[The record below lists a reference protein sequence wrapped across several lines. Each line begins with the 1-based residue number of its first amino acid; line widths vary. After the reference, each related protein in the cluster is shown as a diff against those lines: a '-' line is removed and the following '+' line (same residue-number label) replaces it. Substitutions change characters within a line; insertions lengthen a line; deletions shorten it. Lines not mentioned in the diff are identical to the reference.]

1 MGRLLTPLVTAET
14 YRGFAFVVS
23 ALPLG
28 IVAAVLL
35 FAGWG
40 VTILLAITPL
50 VVPLLIGLR
59 VGVGILAGAEGAVA
73 RALVGAA
80 VAPSWTSGGR
90 GFWARAKAVLAD
102 GSFWREQ
109 LYLVLRVVVGWPLA
123 ILQLALVVSAGW
135 AVSLPLTYR
144 WQDDAD
150 VVGRHIDTLAEA
162 LVFVP
167 AGVAVLLV
175 AVHLVAPQRVLWSAV
190 ATRLLGGHAAPMTSR
205 AATIALRRRILAI
218 LGAAVAAVSLLLVVV
233 WALTGRSGIWPIF
246 PIASLLLP
254 LALVAWVFLVLER
267 PEIERKTA
275 GSRALAIQLGASAV
289 VWVYLVILWACTGHG
304 YFWPGWVLQGLGI
317 AAGIHAGI
325 AFSRR
330 GRRRLHRIEELETTR
345 AGAVDVQETELRRIE
360 RDLHDGAQARLVA
373 LGMSIGMAEEK
384 LATDPE
390 GARQLLAEA
399 RAGAREALEEL
410 RDLAR
415 GIYPPLLADKGLVA
429 ALESQARK
437 SAVPVEIE
445 ADGVGRYAREAE
457 AAVYFSCLEALQNVA
472 KYASAS
478 RAVVALSNG
487 GGVLRFTVT
496 DDGVGFDQATSSPGT
511 GLQGIADRLAAL
523 GGEVDVRSTPGAGT
537 TVAGMLPVDEQPSA
551 SRPDERG
558 WD

>member
-1 MGRLLTPLVTAET
+1 MGRLLAPLVSAET

-28 IVAAVLL
+28 IVAAVVL

-50 VVPLLIGLR
+50 VVPLLIGVRLA
-59 VGVGILAGAEGAVA
+59 VGLLAGAEGALARSLLGVA
-73 RALVGAA
+73 AH
-80 VAPSWTSGGR
+80 PSRTSGGR
-90 GFWARAKAVLAD
+90 GFWARAKAVVAD
-102 GSFWREQ
+102 GSFWKEQ
-109 LYLVLRVVVGWPLA
+109 LYLLLRVVLGWPLA
-123 ILQLALVVSAGW
+123 ILQLALLASAGW
-135 AVSLPLTYR
+135 AISLPLTYR

-150 VVGRHIDTLAEA
+150 VVGRHIDTSAEA
-162 LVFVP
+162 LAFVP

-175 AVHLVAPQRVLWSAV
+175 GAHLVAPQRLLWSAV
-190 ATRLLGGHAAPMTSR
+190 ATQLLSGHAAAMRSQ
-205 AATIALRRRILAI
+205 ADAIALRRRILAI
-218 LGAAVAAVSLLLVVV
+218 LAVVVAAVSLLLVVV

-415 GIYPPLLADKGLVA
+415 GIHPPILTDRGLDAAIRALAARTPLRVDVSVDLAERPRPPIETAAYFVVAEALANASKHSHAATVAIGVHLTAGTLVAEVHDDGSGGADTSGKGLTGLRRRV
-429 ALESQARK
+429 
-437 SAVPVEIE
+437 
-445 ADGVGRYAREAE
+445 
-457 AAVYFSCLEALQNVA
+457 EALDG
-472 KYASAS
+472 S
-478 RAVVALSNG
+478 
-487 GGVLRFTVT
+487 LRV
-496 DDGVGFDQATSSPGT
+496 SSP
-511 GLQGIADRLAAL
+511 A
-523 GGEVDVRSTPGAGT
+523 GGPT
-537 TVAGMLPVDEQPSA
+537 TVRAELPCGS
-551 SRPDERG
+551 
-558 WD
+558 